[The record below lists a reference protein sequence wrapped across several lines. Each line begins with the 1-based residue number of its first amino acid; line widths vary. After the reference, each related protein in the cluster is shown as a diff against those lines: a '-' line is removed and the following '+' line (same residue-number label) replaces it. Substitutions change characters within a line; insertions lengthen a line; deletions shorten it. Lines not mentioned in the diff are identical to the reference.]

1 MRFFTLVLLLGSVL
15 TSTFAQSDFS
25 VAVHPFTIDGFDGVQ
40 SFVSATHDGH
50 ILIIGGRKDG
60 LHRRQPF
67 ASFLASDN
75 NTTIHLLHPE
85 TGGHWSES
93 VSVLP
98 EPLQEQLQS
107 TNMQFHQVGD
117 QLIIT
122 GGYGFSPGMNDHITY
137 AMLTV
142 VDVPGLVSALLND
155 GDIAHAFQYVPDF
168 RMAVTGGYLQHLQ
181 DTFYLV
187 GGHRFT
193 GRYNPH
199 NGPSFEQE
207 YTNAIRRFT
216 IDNIDS
222 DPSIGFYEA
231 WTDEMNLHRRDYN
244 LVKQVFPGGAL
255 GMTAFSGVFQHAVD
269 LPFLNSVDITSS
281 GYNVNNDFEQHLNH
295 YHCGTAPI
303 YDTTTGDMH
312 TLFFGGM
319 SQFYLDAEGELRE
332 DQEVPFVPTIGRVT
346 RQADGSMAEQRVG
359 ELPALLGAGSEFIPV
374 GNTLDWQPDIQMLN
388 LPAAGDSLFI
398 GYLVGGIESTQPN
411 IFFINDGTQ
420 SVATNSLFR
429 VYLKPEGISNNQ
441 EVPAQPKLQSLLL
454 SPNPAAD
461 QLQLSFELAEAA
473 TVLATLVDYQGK
485 IIRQTDLG
493 YLGAGEQTATL
504 GIEDLPTGAYLL
516 NLSAGQSQVVERFL
530 KK

>member
-1 MRFFTLVLLLGSVL
+1 MRFFTLVLLFSSFLISSG
-15 TSTFAQSDFS
+15 AQSDFS

-40 SFVSATHDGH
+40 SFVSATHDDH

-60 LHRRQPF
+60 LHQRQPF
-67 ASFLASDN
+67 ASFLASGN

-85 TGGHWSES
+85 TGGYWSAGVEA
-93 VSVLP
+93 LP

-122 GGYGFSPGMNDHITY
+122 GGYGFSPSMNDHITY

-142 VDVPGLVSALLND
+142 VDVPTLANALLND
-155 GDIAHAFQYVPDF
+155 GDIAPAFQYVPDF

-216 IDNIDS
+216 IENITS
-222 DPSIGFYEA
+222 DPAIGFYEA

-244 LVKQVFPGGAL
+244 LVKQVFPGDQL
-255 GMTAFSGVFQHAVD
+255 GMTAFSGVFQHAAD
-269 LPFLNSVDITSS
+269 LPFLNSVDITGA
-281 GYNVNNDFEQHLNH
+281 GYTVNNDFEQHLNH

-346 RQADGSMAEQRVG
+346 RYADGSMTEERVG

-374 GNTLDWQPDIQMLN
+374 GYAYEDSEDIQVLN
-388 LPAAGDSLFI
+388 LPDAGDSLFI

-411 IFFINDGTQ
+411 IFFINNGTQ

-429 VYLKPEGISNNQ
+429 VYLKPEGISSNQ
-441 EVPAQPKLQSLLL
+441 EVAAQPKLQALQL
-454 SPNPAAD
+454 SPNPAVS
-461 QLQLSFELAEAA
+461 QLQLSFVLEQAT

-485 IIRQTDLG
+485 IIRQVDLG
-493 YLGAGEQTATL
+493 YLSEGSQTTILA
-504 GIEDLPTGAYLL
+504 IEDLPAGAYLL
-516 NLSAGQSQVVERFL
+516 NLTAGQSQLVERFL

>member
-1 MRFFTLVLLLGSVL
+1 
-15 TSTFAQSDFS
+15 
-25 VAVHPFTIDGFDGVQ
+25 
-40 SFVSATHDGH
+40 
-50 ILIIGGRKDG
+50 
-60 LHRRQPF
+60 
-67 ASFLASDN
+67 
-75 NTTIHLLHPE
+75 
-85 TGGHWSES
+85 
-93 VSVLP
+93 
-98 EPLQEQLQS
+98 
-107 TNMQFHQVGD
+107 
-117 QLIIT
+117 
-122 GGYGFSPGMNDHITY
+122 
-137 AMLTV
+137 
-142 VDVPGLVSALLND
+142 
-155 GDIAHAFQYVPDF
+155 
-168 RMAVTGGYLQHLQ
+168 
-181 DTFYLV
+181 
-187 GGHRFT
+187 
-193 GRYNPH
+193 
-199 NGPSFEQE
+199 
-207 YTNAIRRFT
+207 
-216 IDNIDS
+216 
-222 DPSIGFYEA
+222 
-231 WTDEMNLHRRDYN
+231 MNLHRRDYN
-244 LVKQVFPGGAL
+244 LVKQVFPGEQL
-255 GMTAFSGVFQHAVD
+255 GMTAFSGVFQHAID
-269 LPFLNSVDITSS
+269 LPFLNSVDITGS
-281 GYNVNNDFEQHLNH
+281 GYTVNNDFEQHLNH

-332 DQEVPFVPTIGRVT
+332 DQAVPFVPTIGRVT
-346 RQADGSMAEQRVG
+346 RHTDGSMAEQRVG

-429 VYLKPEGISNNQ
+429 VYLKPEGITNNQ

-461 QLQLSFELAEAA
+461 QLQLSFDLAEAT

-493 YLGAGEQTATL
+493 YLGGGAQTATL
-504 GIEDLPTGAYLL
+504 GIEDLPAGAYLL

>member
-1 MRFFTLVLLLGSVL
+1 MRLFNLFLLLSSFL
-15 TSTFAQSDFS
+15 ASSSAQSGFS
-25 VAVHPFTIDGFDGVQ
+25 VTVHPFTIDGFDGVQ
-40 SFVSATHDGH
+40 SFVSATYDGH

-60 LHRRQPF
+60 LHQRQPF
-67 ASFLASDN
+67 ASFLTSGN

-85 TGGHWSES
+85 TGGHWSAS
-93 VSVLP
+93 VDALP

-117 QLIIT
+117 QLVIT
-122 GGYGFSPGMNDHITY
+122 GGYGYSPSMNDHITY

-142 VDVPGLVSALLND
+142 VDVPALANALLND
-155 GDIAHAFQYVPDF
+155 GDIASAFQYVPDF

-199 NGPSFEQE
+199 DGPSFEQE

-216 IDNIDS
+216 IDNITS
-222 DPSIGFYEA
+222 DPTIGFYEA

-244 LVKQVFPGGAL
+244 LVMQVFPGGQL

-269 LPFLNSVDITSS
+269 LPFLNSVDITSA
-281 GYNVNNDFEQHLNH
+281 GYMVNNDFEQHLNH

-303 YDTTTGDMH
+303 YDAATGDMH

-319 SQFYLDAEGELRE
+319 SQFYLDAAGELRE
-332 DQEVPFVPTIGRVT
+332 DQEVPFVSTIGRVT
-346 RQADGSMAEQRVG
+346 RHADGSMAEQRVG

-374 GNTLDWQPDIQMLN
+374 GNTLDWQPDIQVLH

-398 GYLVGGIESTQPN
+398 GFLVGGIESTQPN

-429 VYLKPEGISNNQ
+429 VYLKPEGVSSNQ
-441 EVPAQPKLQSLLL
+441 EVAAQPKLQALQL
-454 SPNPAAD
+454 SPNPAAS
-461 QLQLSFELAEAA
+461 QLQLSFELAQAA

-485 IIRQTDLG
+485 IIRQADLG
-493 YLGAGEQTATL
+493 GLSAGAQTVTL
-504 GIEDLPTGAYLL
+504 NIEDLPVGPYLL
-516 NLSAGQSQVVERFL
+516 NLTAGQSQVVERFL